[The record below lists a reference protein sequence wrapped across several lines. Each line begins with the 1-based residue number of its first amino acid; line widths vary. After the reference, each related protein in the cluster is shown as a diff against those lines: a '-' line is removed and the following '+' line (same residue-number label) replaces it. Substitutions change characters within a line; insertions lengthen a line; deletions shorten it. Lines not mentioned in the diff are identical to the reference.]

1 MTQSKTVEDYLIDS
15 EISSQ
20 VITDKQPPSFKKLAR
35 PALGIVAA
43 SLALYAG
50 FSWWQHVS
58 AIEDTDDAFI
68 SGHVHQLSAR
78 IAGNVTGVLVADN
91 QHVKA
96 GEVLVKIDR
105 RDYQISSDSAKAAFL
120 KAQWQ
125 ALEARSTTISRS
137 HTDEAQR
144 FQAVSSAASASAQV
158 HRAQAVL
165 SEAKSGVLLA
175 HDQVLQRQSELTR
188 AQADFVRYK
197 NLVQDRAVT
206 IQSFDKAKQD
216 KEVAEAA
223 YAASEENYNQ
233 AVIRVHEAQDALAD
247 SQSMVVKARGTEK
260 SAAASRADTDT
271 SVKTVQVQE
280 AAAMQAKAEY
290 ENALTQLSYTNIVAP
305 VSGTIGH
312 KTVEVG
318 QQIDRGQAL
327 MSIVSD
333 EKWVTANFKET
344 QLGKMR
350 VGQTVDIKVDAFP
363 QKNFRGHVDS
373 LSPASGAQF
382 ALLPADNASGNY
394 TKVVQRVAVKIVFE
408 PESIR
413 GFESLLTPGMS
424 VVPEV
429 HISK

>member
-20 VITDKQPPSFKKLAR
+20 VITDKQPPSFKKLVR